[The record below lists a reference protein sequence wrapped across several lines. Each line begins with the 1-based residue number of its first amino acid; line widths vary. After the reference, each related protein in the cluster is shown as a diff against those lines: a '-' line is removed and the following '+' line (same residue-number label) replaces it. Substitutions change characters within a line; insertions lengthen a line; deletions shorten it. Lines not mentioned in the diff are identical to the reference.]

1 MIKVYNPKP
10 ISEIEELREKGLYNA
25 PFSVLEAMGKVE
37 IGKDNEEIK
46 TKINEIKTTQDEFV
60 VTTYEEIARVESE
73 QDKAIKDLQDKQEQA
88 IVELYE
94 IMAGGK

>member
-1 MIKVYNPKP
+1 MIKVYNPKH
-10 ISEIEELREKGLYNA
+10 ISEINKLRDEGLYNA

-46 TKINEIKTTQDEFV
+46 TKINEIKTSQDEFV

-73 QDKAIKDLQDKQEQA
+73 QNKAIKDLQDKQEQA

>member
-1 MIKVYNPKP
+1 MINVYNPKP
-10 ISEIEELREKGLYNA
+10 ISEINKLRDEGLYNA

-37 IGKDNEEIK
+37 IGKDSKEIK
-46 TKINEIKTTQDEFV
+46 TKINEIKTIQDEFV